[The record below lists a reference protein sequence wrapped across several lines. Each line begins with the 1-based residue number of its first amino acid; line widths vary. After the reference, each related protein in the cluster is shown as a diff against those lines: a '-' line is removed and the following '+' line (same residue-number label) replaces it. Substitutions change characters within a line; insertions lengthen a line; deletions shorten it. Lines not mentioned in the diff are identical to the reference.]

1 MSKLVIVE
9 QHDCEYFAFFCIYKR
24 DIMQLFSSDAT
35 LFKKKFCPWKQKNC
49 PQKLLIFCLIK
60 MASCAIIIEMIPLL
74 NISTYYVSSAVYY
87 KATLRNVVNTTISS
101 SWVVNI
107 CPHLQGF
114 WSLSLNLWYLFLD
127 TLESG
132 INVGLRLLIFW
143 LCSMGYIP

>member
-24 DIMQLFSSDAT
+24 DIMQL
-35 LFKKKFCPWKQKNC
+35 
-49 PQKLLIFCLIK
+49 
-60 MASCAIIIEMIPLL
+60 
-74 NISTYYVSSAVYY
+74 Y

-132 INVGLRLLIFW
+132 INVGLRLLIF
-143 LCSMGYIP
+143 